1 MNTFVKANS
10 VPESRP
16 VGLIL
21 KSKKPIQFLNIDN
34 NLLNRMNIALSEI
47 DLEDEDNMFYFKN
60 FKNFKTFQYNENI
73 IIVSNT
79 ENSEMI

>member
-21 KSKKPIQFLNIDN
+21 KSKKPIQFPNIDN

-60 FKNFKTFQYNENI
+60 FKTFQYNENI

>member
-21 KSKKPIQFLNIDN
+21 KSKKPIQFLN
-34 NLLNRMNIALSEI
+34 
-47 DLEDEDNMFYFKN
+47 K
-60 FKNFKTFQYNENI
+60 
-73 IIVSNT
+73 
-79 ENSEMI
+79 

>member
-1 MNTFVKANS
+1 
-10 VPESRP
+10 
-16 VGLIL
+16 
-21 KSKKPIQFLNIDN
+21 
-34 NLLNRMNIALSEI
+34 MNIALSEI

>member
-21 KSKKPIQFLNIDN
+21 KSKKPIQFPNIDN

-47 DLEDEDNMFYFKN
+47 DLEDDDNMFY

-79 ENSEMI
+79 ETSELI

>member
-21 KSKKPIQFLNIDN
+21 KSKKPIQFPNIDN
-34 NLLNRMNIALSEI
+34 NLLNRMNIALSEM
-47 DLEDEDNMFYFKN
+47 DLEDDDNMFY

-79 ENSEMI
+79 ETSELI

>member
-21 KSKKPIQFLNIDN
+21 KSKKPIQFLNVDN

-60 FKNFKTFQYNENI
+60 FKTFQYNENI

>member
-1 MNTFVKANS
+1 MNTFLKANS

-21 KSKKPIQFLNIDN
+21 KSKKPIQFLNVDN

-47 DLEDEDNMFYFKN
+47 DLEDEDNKFY

>member
-1 MNTFVKANS
+1 MNSFVKANS

-21 KSKKPIQFLNIDN
+21 KSKKPIQFLNVDN

-60 FKNFKTFQYNENI
+60 FKTFQYNENI

>member
-1 MNTFVKANS
+1 MNTFIQANS
-10 VPESRP
+10 ITESRQ
-16 VGLIL
+16 VSLIL
-21 KSKKPIQFLNIDN
+21 KSKKPIQFLNVDN

-79 ENSEMI
+79 